1 MVRESH
7 LLWDV
12 SVDEI
17 TAGYAEHTD
26 DYQCVLCG
34 GRFLKGRVYR
44 AGEELFDAYGAVR
57 HHVQTV
63 HGGAADFLLD
73 QKLDL
78 TGISEIQRVLLL
90 LLAEGKND
98 REIAQRMG
106 IAQSTV
112 RNHRFKLREKEKQA
126 KLFLAMMAS
135 LERKTGGRIMGSGR
149 GALEDAH
156 SAAAMVDD
164 RYVITAEE
172 RDKTIRSYLDENGR
186 LKQFPAREK
195 KKIIILGEIVKR
207 FDPEAAYPES
217 AVNEILKAVYP
228 EDHVTVRRALIEYG
242 FLERSKDCTAYRVK
256 Q

>member
-1 MVRESH
+1 MRESH

-12 SVDEI
+12 SIDEI
-17 TAGYAEHTD
+17 TTGYAEHAD

-34 GRFLKGRVYR
+34 ERFLKGRVYR
-44 AGEELFDAYGAVR
+44 AGEDLFDAYGAVR
-57 HHVQTV
+57 HHVQTL
-63 HGGAADFLLD
+63 HGSAADFLLD
-73 QKLDL
+73 QKLGL
-78 TGISEIQRVLLL
+78 TGISENQRALLL
-90 LLAEGKND
+90 LLSEGKND

-172 RDKTIRSYLDENGR
+172 RDKTIRTYLDENGR

-207 FDPEAAYPES
+207 FDPETAYPES

-228 EDHVTVRRALIEYG
+228 EDHVTIRRALIEYG